1 MAGYHKGGSDANQ
14 INKMFT
20 AVYEDKLTAFD
31 HIESLLENRFSSS
44 DDWQQSETGKFPG
57 KERHEDV
64 QKHILKEYPK
74 QALEC
79 YKLVDV
85 YRDYRADT
93 KEGCKYTEIEIL
105 RKGHQTLLNNKITS
119 SLQKFLKIPNGSVRA
134 SKS

>member
-31 HIESLLENRFSSS
+31 HLESLLENRFPST
-44 DDWQQSETGKFPG
+44 DDWQESETGKFPG

-93 KEGCKYTEIEIL
+93 KQGCKYTAIEIL
-105 RKGHQTLLNNKITS
+105 RKKGIKL
-119 SLQKFLKIPNGSVRA
+119 F
-134 SKS
+134 

>member
-31 HIESLLENRFSSS
+31 HIESLLENRFPSS
-44 DDWQQSETGKFPG
+44 DDDWEQSETGKEDG
-57 KERHEDV
+57 KRHEDV

-93 KEGCKYTEIEIL
+93 KQGCKYNEIEIF
-105 RKGHQTLLNNKITS
+105 RKKGT
-119 SLQKFLKIPNGSVRA
+119 KFF
-134 SKS
+134 